1 MSICFLNDKYID
13 IQEAKISPLDRGF
26 LFGDAI
32 YEVIIAVNK
41 KPFELSAHLTRLKNN
56 ISSLK
61 YSLSDQFDLQET
73 ILEVISRNK
82 FLNQVIYVQISRGTD
97 IVRDHIPSNDLS
109 PTIFVSS
116 HELKTD
122 FSPSSGEKAI
132 LLEDFRWRK
141 SQIKATSLLANVIY
155 RSEAKNQEVF
165 ETILFEN
172 GFITEGAVS
181 NVFCCIDNKILTPP
195 LTENILP
202 GVTRKVILE
211 LIQDTSFEY
220 EETKITVDSFLSAEE
235 IWVTNSTKGV
245 IPIIELDGKK
255 IGSGL
260 PGEKYLQISKA
271 FISKLS
277 G

>member
-1 MSICFLNDKYID
+1 MSICFLNDKYLD
-13 IQEAKISPLDRGF
+13 IREAKISPLDRGF

-41 KPFELSAHLTRLKNN
+41 KPFELDAHLTRLKKN
-56 ISSLK
+56 ISSLR
-61 YSLSDQFDLQET
+61 YSLSDQFDLEEI

-82 FLNQVIYVQISRGTD
+82 FINQVIYVQISRGTD
-97 IVRDHIPSNDLS
+97 IVRDHIPSNDLI

-116 HELKTD
+116 HELKTE

-155 RSEAKNQEVF
+155 RSEAKHQEVF

-181 NVFCCIDNKILTPP
+181 NVFCCINNKIITPP

-211 LIQDTSFEY
+211 LIQNTSLEY
-220 EETKITVDSFLSAEE
+220 EEIKIPVDSFLSAEE
-235 IWVTNSTKGV
+235 IWVTNSTKGI

-271 FISKLS
+271 FINKIS

>member
-1 MSICFLNDKYID
+1 MSICFLNDKYLD
-13 IQEAKISPLDRGF
+13 LQEAKISPLDRGF

-41 KPFELSAHLTRLKNN
+41 KPFELGAHLTRLKKN

-61 YSLSDQFDLQET
+61 YSLSDQFDLEET

-122 FSPSSGEKAI
+122 FSPSSGKKAI

-172 GFITEGAVS
+172 GCITEGAVS

-195 LTENILP
+195 LTDNILP

-211 LIQDTSFEY
+211 LIQENSFEY
-220 EETKITVDSFLSAEE
+220 EETRILVDSFLSAEE

-255 IGSGL
+255 IGPGV
-260 PGEKYLQISKA
+260 PGEKYLQISRA

>member
-1 MSICFLNDKYID
+1 MSICFLNDKYLD
-13 IQEAKISPLDRGF
+13 IQKAKISPLDRGF

-41 KPFELSAHLTRLKNN
+41 KPFELDAHLTRLKKN
-56 ISSLK
+56 ISSLR
-61 YSLSDQFDLQET
+61 YSLSDQFDLEEI

-82 FLNQVIYVQISRGTD
+82 FINQVIYVQISRGTD
-97 IVRDHIPSNDLS
+97 IVRDHIPSDDLI

-116 HELKTD
+116 HELKTE

-155 RSEAKNQEVF
+155 RSEAKHQEVF

-181 NVFCCIDNKILTPP
+181 NVFCCINNKIITPP

-211 LIQDTSFEY
+211 LIQNTSLEY
-220 EETKITVDSFLSAEE
+220 EEIKIPVDSFLSAEE
-235 IWVTNSTKGV
+235 IWVTNSTKGI
-245 IPIIELDGKK
+245 IPIIDLDGKK
-255 IGSGL
+255 IGSGN
-260 PGEKYLQISKA
+260 PGEKYLKVSEA
-271 FISKLS
+271 FMAKLLD
-277 G
+277 

>member
-1 MSICFLNDKYID
+1 MSICFLNDKYLD

-41 KPFELSAHLTRLKNN
+41 KPFELDAHLTRLKKN

-61 YSLSDQFDLQET
+61 YSLSDQFDLEEI

-82 FLNQVIYVQISRGTD
+82 FINQVIYFQISRGTD
-97 IVRDHIPSNDLS
+97 TVRDHVPNNDLV

-116 HELKTD
+116 HELKTE
-122 FSPSSGEKAI
+122 FSQSSGEKAI

-155 RSEAKNQEVF
+155 RSEAKHREVF

-181 NVFCCIDNKILTPP
+181 NVFCCIDNKIITPP

-211 LIQDTSFEY
+211 LIQNTSLEY
-220 EETKITVDSFLSAEE
+220 EEIKIPVDSLHLAEE
-235 IWVTNSTKGV
+235 IWVTNSTKGI

-255 IGSGL
+255 IGTGL

-271 FISKLS
+271 FINKIS

>member
-1 MSICFLNDKYID
+1 MSICYLNDKYLD

-41 KPFELSAHLTRLKNN
+41 KPSELGAHLTRLKKNT
-56 ISSLK
+56 SSLK
-61 YSLSDQFDLQET
+61 YSLSDQFDLEET

-82 FLNQVIYVQISRGTD
+82 FLNQVIYIQISRGTD

-220 EETKITVDSFLSAEE
+220 EETKISVDSILSAEE

>member
-1 MSICFLNDKYID
+1 MSICFLNDKYLD
-13 IQEAKISPLDRGF
+13 LQEAKISPLDRGF

-41 KPFELSAHLTRLKNN
+41 KPFELIAHLTRLKKN

-61 YSLSDQFDLQET
+61 YSLSDKFDLEET

-97 IVRDHIPSNDLS
+97 IVRDHIPSDDLT
-109 PTIFVSS
+109 PTIFISS

-122 FSPSSGEKAI
+122 FSTSTGEKAI

>member
-1 MSICFLNDKYID
+1 MSICFLNDKYLD
-13 IQEAKISPLDRGF
+13 VQEAKISPLDRGF

-41 KPFELSAHLTRLKNN
+41 KPFELGAHLTRLKKN
-56 ISSLK
+56 ISSLN
-61 YSLSDQFDLQET
+61 YSLSDQFDLEET

-82 FLNQVIYVQISRGTD
+82 FLNQIIYVQISRGTD
-97 IVRDHIPSNDLS
+97 IVRDHIPSNDLT

-122 FSPSSGEKAI
+122 FSLSSGEKAI

-155 RSEAKNQEVF
+155 RSEAKHQEVF

-211 LIQDTSFEY
+211 LIQNTSFEY
-220 EETKITVDSFLSAEE
+220 EETKITVDSFLSSEE

-260 PGEKYLQISKA
+260 PGEKYLQISKS
-271 FISKLS
+271 FMSKLS

>member
-1 MSICFLNDKYID
+1 MSICFLNDKYLD
-13 IQEAKISPLDRGF
+13 VQEAKISPLDRGF

-41 KPFELSAHLTRLKNN
+41 KPFELDAHLTRLKKN

-61 YSLSDQFDLQET
+61 YSLSDQFDLEET
-73 ILEVISRNK
+73 ILEVISKNK

-97 IVRDHIPSNDLS
+97 IVRDHIPSNDLK

-155 RSEAKNQEVF
+155 RSEAKHQEVF

-172 GFITEGAVS
+172 GFISEGAVS

-211 LIQDTSFEY
+211 LIQNTSFEY
-220 EETKITVDSFLSAEE
+220 EETKITVDSFLSSEE

-271 FISKLS
+271 FMSKLS

>member
-1 MSICFLNDKYID
+1 MSICFLNDKYLD
-13 IQEAKISPLDRGF
+13 LQEAKISPLDRGF

-41 KPFELSAHLTRLKNN
+41 KPFELGAHLTRLKKN

-61 YSLSDQFDLQET
+61 YSLSDQFDLEGT

-82 FLNQVIYVQISRGTD
+82 FSNQVIYVQISRGTD
-97 IVRDHIPSNDLS
+97 IVRDHIPRSDLT

-181 NVFCCIDNKILTPP
+181 NVFCCIDNKILTPS

-211 LIQDTSFEY
+211 LIQETSFEY
-220 EETKITVDSFLSAEE
+220 EETKIPVDSFLSAEE

-245 IPIIELDGKK
+245 IPIIELDNKK

-271 FISKLS
+271 FIRKLS

>member
-1 MSICFLNDKYID
+1 MSICFLNDKYLD
-13 IQEAKISPLDRGF
+13 IQKAKISPLDRGF

-41 KPFELSAHLTRLKNN
+41 KPFELDAHLTRLKKN
-56 ISSLK
+56 ISSLR
-61 YSLSDQFDLQET
+61 YSLSDQFDLEEI

-82 FLNQVIYVQISRGTD
+82 FINQVIYVQISRGTD
-97 IVRDHIPSNDLS
+97 IVRDHIPSNDLI

-116 HELKTD
+116 HELKTE

-155 RSEAKNQEVF
+155 RSEAKHREVF

-181 NVFCCIDNKILTPP
+181 NVFCCINNKIITPP

-211 LIQDTSFEY
+211 LIQNTSLEY
-220 EETKITVDSFLSAEE
+220 EEIKIPVDSFLSAEE
-235 IWVTNSTKGV
+235 IWVTNSTKGI

-271 FISKLS
+271 FINKIS

>member
-1 MSICFLNDKYID
+1 MSICFLNDKYLD

-41 KPFELSAHLTRLKNN
+41 KPFELIAHLTRLKKN

-61 YSLSDQFDLQET
+61 YSLSDQFDLEET

-82 FLNQVIYVQISRGTD
+82 FLNQIIYVQISRGTD
-97 IVRDHIPSNDLS
+97 IVRDHIPSDDLT

-155 RSEAKNQEVF
+155 RSEAKHQEVF
-165 ETILFEN
+165 EAILFEN

-211 LIQDTSFEY
+211 LIQGTSFEY
-220 EETKITVDSFLSAEE
+220 EETKITVDSFLAAEE

-271 FISKLS
+271 FISRLY

>member
-1 MSICFLNDKYID
+1 MSICFLNDKYLD

-41 KPFELSAHLTRLKNN
+41 KPFELGAHLTRLKKN
-56 ISSLK
+56 IFSLK
-61 YSLSDQFDLQET
+61 YSLANQFDLEDI

-82 FLNQVIYVQISRGTD
+82 FINQVIYVQISRGTD
-97 IVRDHIPSNDLS
+97 TVRDHIPSNDLT

-122 FSPSSGEKAI
+122 FSLSSGEKAI

-155 RSEAKNQEVF
+155 RSEAKHQEVF

-260 PGEKYLQISKA
+260 PGEKYLQISRA

>member
-1 MSICFLNDKYID
+1 MSICFLNDKYLD

-41 KPFELSAHLTRLKNN
+41 KPFELDAHLTRLKKN
-56 ISSLK
+56 ISSLR
-61 YSLSDQFDLQET
+61 YSLSDQFDLEEI

-82 FLNQVIYVQISRGTD
+82 FINQVIYVQISRGTD
-97 IVRDHIPSNDLS
+97 IVRDHIPSNDLI

-116 HELKTD
+116 HELKTE

-155 RSEAKNQEVF
+155 RSEAKHRDVF

-181 NVFCCIDNKILTPP
+181 NVFCCINNKIITPP

-211 LIQDTSFEY
+211 LIQNTSLEY
-220 EETKITVDSFLSAEE
+220 EEIKIPVDSFLSAEE
-235 IWVTNSTKGV
+235 IWVTNSTKGIV
-245 IPIIELDGKK
+245 PIIELDGKK

-271 FISKLS
+271 FINKIS

>member
-1 MSICFLNDKYID
+1 MSICFLNDKYLD

-41 KPFELSAHLTRLKNN
+41 KPFELIAHLTRLKKN

-61 YSLSDQFDLQET
+61 YSLSDQFDLEET

-97 IVRDHIPSNDLS
+97 IVRDHIPSDDLT

-155 RSEAKNQEVF
+155 RSEAKHQEVF
-165 ETILFEN
+165 EAILFEN

-211 LIQDTSFEY
+211 LIQGTSFEY
-220 EETKITVDSFLSAEE
+220 EETKITVDSFLAAEE

-271 FISKLS
+271 FISRLY

>member
-1 MSICFLNDKYID
+1 MSICFLNEKYLD
-13 IQEAKISPLDRGF
+13 IREAKISPLDRGF

-41 KPFELSAHLTRLKNN
+41 KPFELDAHLIRLKKN
-56 ISSLK
+56 ISSLR
-61 YSLSDQFDLQET
+61 YSLSDQFDLEEI

-82 FLNQVIYVQISRGTD
+82 FINQVIYVQISRGTD
-97 IVRDHIPSNDLS
+97 IVRDHIPSNDLI

-116 HELKTD
+116 HELKTE

-155 RSEAKNQEVF
+155 RSEAKHQEVF

-181 NVFCCIDNKILTPP
+181 NVFCCIDNKIITPP

-211 LIQDTSFEY
+211 LIQNASLEY
-220 EETKITVDSFLSAEE
+220 EEIKIPVNSFLSAEE
-235 IWVTNSTKGV
+235 IWVTNSTKGI

-271 FISKLS
+271 FINKIS

>member
-1 MSICFLNDKYID
+1 MSICFLNDKFLD
-13 IQEAKISPLDRGF
+13 IKDAKISPLDRGF

-32 YEVIIAVNK
+32 YEVIIAINK
-41 KPFELSAHLTRLKNN
+41 KPFELDAHIARLKKN
-56 ISSLK
+56 ISSLQ
-61 YSLSDQFDLQET
+61 YSLSDQIDLEEI
-73 ILEVISRNK
+73 ILEIISRNK
-82 FLNQVIYVQISRGTD
+82 FSKQVIYVQISRGTD
-97 IVRDHIPSNDLS
+97 SIRDHIPSNDLI
-109 PTIFVSS
+109 PTVFVSS

-122 FSPSSGEKAI
+122 FSPSFGEKAI

-155 RSEAKNQEVF
+155 RSEAKQQGVF

-181 NVFCCIDNKILTPP
+181 NVFCCIENKIITPP

-202 GVTRKVILE
+202 GVTRKVILN
-211 LIQDTSFEY
+211 LIQDTSLVY
-220 EETKITVDSFLSAEE
+220 DETKIPIDTFLSAEE
-235 IWVTNSTKGV
+235 IWVTNSTKGI
-245 IPIIELDGKK
+245 IPIIELDGIK

-260 PGEKYLQISKA
+260 PGKKYLQISKA
-271 FISKLS
+271 FINKLS

>member
-1 MSICFLNDKYID
+1 MSICFLNDKYLD

-41 KPFELSAHLTRLKNN
+41 KPFELDAHLTRLKKN
-56 ISSLK
+56 ISSLS
-61 YSLSDQFDLQET
+61 YSLSDQFDLEEI

-82 FLNQVIYVQISRGTD
+82 FINQVIYVQISRGTD
-97 IVRDHIPSNDLS
+97 IVRDHIPSNDLI

-116 HELKTD
+116 HELKTE

-155 RSEAKNQEVF
+155 RSEAKHREVF

-181 NVFCCIDNKILTPP
+181 NVFCCINNKIITPP

-211 LIQDTSFEY
+211 LIQNTSLEY
-220 EETKITVDSFLSAEE
+220 EEIKIPVDSFLSAEE
-235 IWVTNSTKGV
+235 IWVTNSTKGI

-271 FISKLS
+271 FINKIS

>member
-1 MSICFLNDKYID
+1 MSICFLNDKFLD
-13 IQEAKISPLDRGF
+13 IKDAKISPLDRGF

-41 KPFELSAHLTRLKNN
+41 KPFELDAHITRLKKN

-61 YSLSDQFDLQET
+61 YSLSDQIDLEEI
-73 ILEVISRNK
+73 ILEIISRNK
-82 FLNQVIYVQISRGTD
+82 FSKQVIYVQISRGTD
-97 IVRDHIPSNDLS
+97 SIRDHIPSTDLI
-109 PTIFVSS
+109 PTVFVSS

-122 FSPSSGEKAI
+122 FSPSFGEKAI

-141 SQIKATSLLANVIY
+141 SQIKATSLLANVMY
-155 RSEAKNQEVF
+155 RSEAKQQGVF

-181 NVFCCIDNKILTPP
+181 NVFCCIENKIITPP

-202 GVTRKVILE
+202 GVTRKVILN
-211 LIQDTSFEY
+211 LIQDTSLVY
-220 EETKITVDSFLSAEE
+220 DETKIPIDTFLSAEE
-235 IWVTNSTKGV
+235 IWVTNSTKGI
-245 IPIIELDGKK
+245 IPIIELDGIK

-260 PGEKYLQISKA
+260 PGKKYLQISKA
-271 FISKLS
+271 FINKLS

>member
-1 MSICFLNDKYID
+1 MSICFLNDKYLD
-13 IQEAKISPLDRGF
+13 IQEAKISPMDRGF

-41 KPFELSAHLTRLKNN
+41 KPFELDAHLTRLKKN
-56 ISSLK
+56 IFSLK
-61 YSLSDQFDLQET
+61 YSLSDQFDLEDI

-82 FLNQVIYVQISRGTD
+82 FINQVIYVQISRGTD
-97 IVRDHIPSNDLS
+97 TVRDHIPSNDLT

-122 FSPSSGEKAI
+122 FSLSSGEKAI

-155 RSEAKNQEVF
+155 RSEAKHQEVF

-181 NVFCCIDNKILTPP
+181 NVFCCIDNKIITPP
-195 LTENILP
+195 LAENILP

-211 LIQDTSFEY
+211 LIQDTSLEY
-220 EETKITVDSFLSAEE
+220 EETKIPVDSFLSAEE
-235 IWVTNSTKGV
+235 IWVTNSTKGIV
-245 IPIIELDGKK
+245 PIIELDGKK

-260 PGEKYLQISKA
+260 PGEKYLQISRA

>member
-1 MSICFLNDKYID
+1 MSICFLNDKFLD
-13 IQEAKISPLDRGF
+13 IKDAKISPLDRGF

-41 KPFELSAHLTRLKNN
+41 KPFELDAHITRLKKN

-61 YSLSDQFDLQET
+61 YSLSDQIDLKEI
-73 ILEVISRNK
+73 ILEIVSRNK
-82 FLNQVIYVQISRGTD
+82 FSKQVIYVQISRGTD
-97 IVRDHIPSNDLS
+97 SVRDHIPSTDLI
-109 PTIFVSS
+109 PTVFVSS
-116 HELKTD
+116 HELKTE

-155 RSEAKNQEVF
+155 RSEAKQQGVF

-181 NVFCCIDNKILTPP
+181 NVFCCIENKIITPP

-202 GVTRKVILE
+202 GVTRKVILN
-211 LIQDTSFEY
+211 LIQDTSLVY
-220 EETKITVDSFLSAEE
+220 EETKIPIDTFLSAEE
-235 IWVTNSTKGV
+235 IWVTNSTKGI
-245 IPIIELDGKK
+245 IPIIELDGIK

-271 FISKLS
+271 FINKLS

>member
-1 MSICFLNDKYID
+1 MSICFLNDKYLD
-13 IQEAKISPLDRGF
+13 VQEAKISPLDRGF

-41 KPFELSAHLTRLKNN
+41 KPFELGAHLTRLKKN

-61 YSLSDQFDLQET
+61 YSLSDQFDLEEIIQ
-73 ILEVISRNK
+73 EVISRNK

-97 IVRDHIPSNDLS
+97 TVRDHIPSNDLT

-155 RSEAKNQEVF
+155 RSEAKHREVF

-181 NVFCCIDNKILTPP
+181 NVFCCIDNKIFTPP

>member
-1 MSICFLNDKYID
+1 MSICFLNDKYLD

-41 KPFELSAHLTRLKNN
+41 KPFELDAHLTRLKKN
-56 ISSLK
+56 ISSLR
-61 YSLSDQFDLQET
+61 YSLSDQFDLEEI

-211 LIQDTSFEY
+211 LIQGTSFEY

>member
-1 MSICFLNDKYID
+1 MSICFLNDKFLD

-41 KPFELSAHLTRLKNN
+41 KPFELGAHLARLKKN

-61 YSLSDQFDLQET
+61 YSLSDQFDLEEI
-73 ILEVISRNK
+73 ILEVISRNT
-82 FLNQVIYVQISRGTD
+82 FINQVIYLQISRGTD
-97 IVRDHIPSNDLS
+97 TVRDHIPSNVLT
-109 PTIFVSS
+109 PTIFISS

-155 RSEAKNQEVF
+155 RSEAKHQEVF

-181 NVFCCIDNKILTPP
+181 NVFCCIDNKIITPP

-211 LIQDTSFEY
+211 LIQDSSLEY
-220 EETKITVDSFLSAEE
+220 EETKIPVDSILSAEE

>member
-1 MSICFLNDKYID
+1 MSICFLNDKYLD
-13 IQEAKISPLDRGF
+13 LQEAKISQLDRGF

-41 KPFELSAHLTRLKNN
+41 KPFELGAHLTRLKKN

-61 YSLSDQFDLQET
+61 YSLSDQFDLEET

-116 HELKTD
+116 HELKSD
-122 FSPSSGEKAI
+122 FCPSSGEKAI

-260 PGEKYLQISKA
+260 PGEKYLQISRA
-271 FISKLS
+271 FISNLS
-277 G
+277 D

>member
-1 MSICFLNDKYID
+1 MSICFLNDKYLD

-41 KPFELSAHLTRLKNN
+41 KPFELGAHLTRLKKN
-56 ISSLK
+56 ISSLR
-61 YSLSDQFDLQET
+61 YSLSDQFDLEEI

-82 FLNQVIYVQISRGTD
+82 FINQVIYVQISRGTD
-97 IVRDHIPSNDLS
+97 TVRDHIPSNDLI

-122 FSPSSGEKAI
+122 FSPNSGEKAI

-155 RSEAKNQEVF
+155 RSEAKHQEVF

-181 NVFCCIDNKILTPP
+181 NVFCCINNKIITPP

-211 LIQDTSFEY
+211 LIQNTSLEY
-220 EETKITVDSFLSAEE
+220 EEIKIPVDSFLSAEE
-235 IWVTNSTKGV
+235 IWVTNSTKGI

-271 FISKLS
+271 FINKIS

>member
-1 MSICFLNDKYID
+1 MSICFLNDKYLD

-41 KPFELSAHLTRLKNN
+41 KPFELGAHLTRLKKN

-61 YSLSDQFDLQET
+61 YSLSDQFDLEEI

-97 IVRDHIPSNDLS
+97 IVRDHIPSNDLT

-155 RSEAKNQEVF
+155 RSEAKHQEVF

-211 LIQDTSFEY
+211 LIQNTSFEY
-220 EETKITVDSFLSAEE
+220 EETKITVDSFLSSEE

-260 PGEKYLQISKA
+260 PSEKYLQISKA
-271 FISKLS
+271 FMGRLL

>member
-1 MSICFLNDKYID
+1 MSICFLNDKYLD

-41 KPFELSAHLTRLKNN
+41 KPFELGAHLTRLKKN
-56 ISSLK
+56 IFSLK
-61 YSLSDQFDLQET
+61 YSLSNQIDLEEI

-97 IVRDHIPSNDLS
+97 TVRDHIPSNNLS

-116 HELKTD
+116 HELKTE
-122 FSPSSGEKAI
+122 FSQSSGEKAI

-155 RSEAKNQEVF
+155 RSKAKHQEVF
-165 ETILFEN
+165 ETILFED

-181 NVFCCIDNKILTPP
+181 NVFCTIENKIITPP

-211 LIQDTSFEY
+211 LIQDTSLEY
-220 EETKITVDSFLSAEE
+220 EETKIPVDSILSAEE
-235 IWVTNSTKGV
+235 IWVTNSTKGI

-271 FISKLS
+271 FINKLS

>member
-1 MSICFLNDKYID
+1 MSICFLNDKYLD
-13 IQEAKISPLDRGF
+13 VQEAKISPLDRGF

-32 YEVIIAVNK
+32 YEVIIVVNK
-41 KPFELSAHLTRLKNN
+41 KPFELGAHLTRLKKN

-61 YSLSDQFDLQET
+61 YSLSDQFDLEEIIQ
-73 ILEVISRNK
+73 EVISRNK

-97 IVRDHIPSNDLS
+97 TVRDHIPSNDLT

-155 RSEAKNQEVF
+155 RSEAKHREVF

-181 NVFCCIDNKILTPP
+181 NVFCCIDNKIFTPP

>member
-1 MSICFLNDKYID
+1 MSICFLNDKYLD

-41 KPFELSAHLTRLKNN
+41 KPFELDAHLTRLKKN
-56 ISSLK
+56 ISSLR
-61 YSLSDQFDLQET
+61 YSLSDQFDLEEI

-82 FLNQVIYVQISRGTD
+82 FINQVIYVQISRGTD
-97 IVRDHIPSNDLS
+97 IVRDHIPSDDLI

-116 HELKTD
+116 HELKTE

-155 RSEAKNQEVF
+155 RSEAKHQEVF

-181 NVFCCIDNKILTPP
+181 NVFCCINNKIITPP

-211 LIQDTSFEY
+211 LIQNTSLEY
-220 EETKITVDSFLSAEE
+220 EEIKIPVDSFLSAEE
-235 IWVTNSTKGV
+235 IWVTNSTKGI

-271 FISKLS
+271 FINKIS

>member
-1 MSICFLNDKYID
+1 MSICFLNNKFLD
-13 IQEAKISPLDRGF
+13 IQDAKISPLDRGF

-41 KPFELSAHLTRLKNN
+41 KPFELDAHLNRLQKN

-61 YSLSDQFDLQET
+61 YSLSDQFDLEKI
-73 ILEVISRNK
+73 ILEVISKNK
-82 FLNQVIYVQISRGTD
+82 FINQVIYVQISRGTD
-97 IVRDHIPSNDLS
+97 TIRDHIPSNDLT

-122 FSPSSGEKAI
+122 FSSSSGEKAI

-141 SQIKATSLLANVIY
+141 SEIKATSLLANVIY
-155 RSEAKNQEVF
+155 RSEAKHQKVF

-181 NVFCCIDNKILTPP
+181 NVFCCIDNKIVTPP

-211 LIQDTSFEY
+211 LIQDTSLEFE
-220 EETKITVDSFLSAEE
+220 EKKIPVDSILSAKE
-235 IWVTNSTKGV
+235 IWVTNSTKGI

-260 PGEKYLQISKA
+260 PGEKYLHISKA
-271 FISKLS
+271 FINKLK

>member
-1 MSICFLNDKYID
+1 MSICFLNDKYLD
-13 IQEAKISPLDRGF
+13 LQEAKISPLDRGF

-41 KPFELSAHLTRLKNN
+41 KPFELGVHLTRLKKN

-61 YSLSDQFDLQET
+61 YSLPDQFDLEET

-122 FSPSSGEKAI
+122 FTSSSGEKAI

-260 PGEKYLQISKA
+260 PGEKYLQISEA

>member
-1 MSICFLNDKYID
+1 MSICFLNDKFLD

-41 KPFELSAHLTRLKNN
+41 KPFELGAHLTRLKKN
-56 ISSLK
+56 IFSLK
-61 YSLSDQFDLQET
+61 YSLSNQIDLEEI

-97 IVRDHIPSNDLS
+97 TVRDHIPSNNLS

-116 HELKTD
+116 HELKTE
-122 FSPSSGEKAI
+122 FSQSSGEKAI

-155 RSEAKNQEVF
+155 RSEAKHQEVF
-165 ETILFEN
+165 ETILFED

-181 NVFCCIDNKILTPP
+181 NVFCTIENKIITPP

-211 LIQDTSFEY
+211 LIQDTSLEY
-220 EETKITVDSFLSAEE
+220 EETKIPVDSILSAEE
-235 IWVTNSTKGV
+235 IWVTNSTKGI

-271 FISKLS
+271 FINKLS

>member
-1 MSICFLNDKYID
+1 MSICFLNDKYLD
-13 IQEAKISPLDRGF
+13 LQEAKISPLDRGF

-41 KPFELSAHLTRLKNN
+41 KPFELGAHLTRLKKN

-61 YSLSDQFDLQET
+61 YSLSDQFDLEET
-73 ILEVISRNK
+73 IQEVISRNK
-82 FLNQVIYVQISRGTD
+82 FLNQIIYVQISRGTD
-97 IVRDHIPSNDLS
+97 TIRDHIPSNDLT

-122 FSPSSGEKAI
+122 FSTSTGEKAI

>member
-1 MSICFLNDKYID
+1 MSICFLNDKFLD

-41 KPFELSAHLTRLKNN
+41 KPFELGAHLTRLKKN
-56 ISSLK
+56 IFSLK
-61 YSLSDQFDLQET
+61 YSLSNQIDLEEI

-97 IVRDHIPSNDLS
+97 TVRDHIPSNNLS

-116 HELKTD
+116 HELKTE
-122 FSPSSGEKAI
+122 FSQSSGEKAI

-155 RSEAKNQEVF
+155 RSEAKHQEVF
-165 ETILFEN
+165 ETILFED

-181 NVFCCIDNKILTPP
+181 NVFCTIDNKIITPP

-211 LIQDTSFEY
+211 LIQDTSLEY
-220 EETKITVDSFLSAEE
+220 EETKIPVDSIFSAEE
-235 IWVTNSTKGV
+235 IWVTNSTKGI

-271 FISKLS
+271 FINKLS

>member
-1 MSICFLNDKYID
+1 MSICFLNDKYLD
-13 IQEAKISPLDRGF
+13 VQEAKISPLDRGF

-41 KPFELSAHLTRLKNN
+41 KPFELIAHLTRLKKN

-61 YSLSDQFDLQET
+61 YSLSDKFDLEET

-97 IVRDHIPSNDLS
+97 IVRDHIPSDDLT
-109 PTIFVSS
+109 PTIFISS

-122 FSPSSGEKAI
+122 FSTSTGEKAI

-155 RSEAKNQEVF
+155 RSEAKHQEVF

>member
-1 MSICFLNDKYID
+1 MSICFLNDKFLE
-13 IQEAKISPLDRGF
+13 IQDAKISPLDRGF

-32 YEVIIAVNK
+32 YEVIIAVDK
-41 KPFELSAHLTRLKNN
+41 KPFELDAHLTRLKKN
-56 ISSLK
+56 ISFLK
-61 YSLSDQFDLQET
+61 YSLSDQIDLEEI
-73 ILEVISRNK
+73 ILEVISRNN
-82 FLNQVIYVQISRGTD
+82 FLKQVIYVQISRGTD
-97 IVRDHIPSNDLS
+97 SIRDHIPSNDLT

-116 HELKTD
+116 HELKTE
-122 FSPSSGEKAI
+122 FSLSSGEKAI

-155 RSEAKNQEVF
+155 RSEANQQEVF

-181 NVFCCIDNKILTPP
+181 NIFCCIDNKILTPP

>member
-1 MSICFLNDKYID
+1 MSICFLNDKYLD
-13 IQEAKISPLDRGF
+13 LQEAKISPLDRGF

-41 KPFELSAHLTRLKNN
+41 KPFELGAHLTRLKKN

-61 YSLSDQFDLQET
+61 YSLSDQFDLEET
-73 ILEVISRNK
+73 ILEVISRNE

-155 RSEAKNQEVF
+155 RSEAKHQEVF

-195 LTENILP
+195 LTDNILP

-211 LIQDTSFEY
+211 LIQENSFEY
-220 EETKITVDSFLSAEE
+220 EETRILVDSFLSAEE

-255 IGSGL
+255 IGPGV
-260 PGEKYLQISKA
+260 PGEKYLQISRA

>member
-1 MSICFLNDKYID
+1 MSICFLNDKFLD
-13 IQEAKISPLDRGF
+13 IQKAKISPLDRGF

-41 KPFELSAHLTRLKNN
+41 KPFELGAHLTRLKKN
-56 ISSLK
+56 ISSLN
-61 YSLSDQFDLQET
+61 YSLSDQFDLEET

-82 FLNQVIYVQISRGTD
+82 FLNQVIYIQISRGTD

-155 RSEAKNQEVF
+155 RSEAKHQEVF

-271 FISKLS
+271 FISRLS